1 MKAALSPMLRRA
13 LFNRGSRT
21 RERRDAE
28 DAFEWRG
35 EGVSRLENLSDIV
48 FAFAISFLVAT
59 AETPET
65 FDELVTALL
74 DLVAVGLG
82 FAILLFVWHTHYI
95 FFRRYG
101 LEDGKTV
108 WLNGVLLFLILVYVY
123 PLQFLF
129 SFQMD
134 FATGRFET
142 GRDIARVLA
151 FEDTPALTAL
161 YAAGYGAVFGV
172 FTLLYRHAL
181 HKADELDLSPLERV
195 LTRERITL
203 GLMNVAV
210 ALAAIVLAFAVP
222 LVWSPVVGVVYFS
235 IWPLS
240 ILIRK
245 RYRREIDPLT
255 ASLE

>member
-1 MKAALSPMLRRA
+1 MLRRA
-13 LFNRGSRT
+13 LFDRGSKRG
-21 RERRDAE
+21 ERRDAE
-28 DAFEWRG
+28 DDFRWRG

-65 FDELVTALL
+65 FDELVAALI
-74 DLVAVGLG
+74 DFVGVGLG

-108 WLNGVLLFLILVYVY
+108 LLNGLLLFLILVYVY

-134 FATGRFET
+134 FVTGQFET
-142 GRDIARVLA
+142 GQEISRVLS
-151 FEDTPALTAL
+151 FEDTPALSAI
-161 YAAGYGAVFGV
+161 YAVGYGAVFGV
-172 FTLLYRHAL
+172 FTMLYRHAFR
-181 HKADELDLSPLERV
+181 KADELDLSPVERV

-203 GLMNVAV
+203 GAMNVGV
-210 ALAAIVLAFAVP
+210 ALAAIVFSFSVP
-222 LVWSPVVGVVYFS
+222 LVWSPMVGLVYFS

-240 ILIRK
+240 VFIRR
-245 RYRREIDPLT
+245 RYQREMDDLTGID
-255 ASLE
+255 

>member
-1 MKAALSPMLRRA
+1 MLRRA
-13 LFNRGSRT
+13 LFARGSKVN
-21 RERRDAE
+21 EQRDAE
-28 DAFEWRG
+28 DDFQWRG

-65 FDELVTALL
+65 FDELVASLI

-108 WLNGVLLFLILVYVY
+108 VLNGVLLFLILVYVY

-129 SFQMD
+129 SFQVD

-142 GRDIARVLA
+142 GQEIARVLA
-151 FEDTPALTAL
+151 FEDTPALTAI
-161 YAAGYGAVFGV
+161 YAVGYGAVFGV

-181 HKADELDLSPLERV
+181 HRAEDLELSPVERV
-195 LTRERITL
+195 LTRERIAL
-203 GLMNVAV
+203 GAMNVGV
-210 ALAAIVLAFAVP
+210 ALAATVFAFLVP
-222 LVWSPVVGVVYFS
+222 ARWSPVVGLVYFA

-240 ILIRK
+240 VWIH
-245 RYRREIDPLT
+245 RRFRQEREGLTSDP
-255 ASLE
+255 E

>member
-1 MKAALSPMLRRA
+1 MLRRA
-13 LFNRGSRT
+13 LFDRGST
-21 RERRDAE
+21 TAENRDAE
-28 DAFEWRG
+28 DDFQWRG

-65 FDELVTALL
+65 FDELVASLI
-74 DLVAVGLG
+74 DLVGVGLG

-108 WLNGVLLFLILVYVY
+108 LLNGVLLFLILVYVY

-129 SFQMD
+129 SFQVD
-134 FATGRFET
+134 FLTGQFET
-142 GRDIARVLA
+142 GQDVGRVLS
-151 FEDTPALTAL
+151 FEDTPALTAI
-161 YAAGYGAVFGV
+161 YAVGYGAVFGV

-181 HKADELDLSPLERV
+181 RRAEDLGLSPVEHL
-195 LTRERITL
+195 LTRERIAL
-203 GLMNVAV
+203 GSMNVGVAV
-210 ALAAIVLAFAVP
+210 AAILLALVVPAI
-222 LVWSPVVGVVYFS
+222 WSPVVGLVYFA

-240 ILIRK
+240 VWIRK
-245 RYRREIDPLT
+245 RYRREMGDLT
-255 ASLE
+255 S